1 IKEPIDNEAKIRI
14 NITLPKS
21 LVEAIDTISDNRSK
35 FLADLA
41 NSAIKSYKIST

>member
-1 IKEPIDNEAKIRI
+1 
-14 NITLPKS
+14 
-21 LVEAIDTISDNRSK
+21 RSK

>member
-1 IKEPIDNEAKIRI
+1 
-14 NITLPKS
+14 
-21 LVEAIDTISDNRSK
+21 DNRSK

>member
-1 IKEPIDNEAKIRI
+1 
-14 NITLPKS
+14 
-21 LVEAIDTISDNRSK
+21 TISDNRSK

>member
-1 IKEPIDNEAKIRI
+1 
-14 NITLPKS
+14 
-21 LVEAIDTISDNRSK
+21 IDTISDNRSK